1 MYKKYID
8 SLIENKELPGAVLFV
23 SKKKQPLCHK
33 AVGSFTGTDGQNHP
47 IKENT
52 LFDVASLTKVMATL
66 PASLL
71 LVGSGELDLAN
82 AVQHYLPEFKHADV
96 KVADLLSHR
105 SGLPPDLPFVARDEQ
120 RDVMAVIYQTELQQ
134 APGKTVAYSDL
145 GMILLGK
152 IIEKIVGQ
160 SLDIYTKE
168 QIFTPWGLHNTSFD
182 IPANLKALAASTEKV
197 GGRFVQGEVH
207 DEKAFHLGGVSGS
220 AGLFSTAE
228 DVARFAAHF
237 LYPEEQ
243 DVISPELMRMATSH
257 RQSNRGLGFE
267 VWNGEGDPLS
277 CGQSWPIG
285 SFGHTGFTGTSVW
298 VDPQEELTVAFLTN
312 AVHYGRSTNIRTIR
326 KTLHTMIYSSIQE
339 EIS

>member
-1 MYKKYID
+1 MYKKYVD
-8 SLIENKELPGAVLFV
+8 SLIENKELPGAVLHV
-23 SKKKQPLCHK
+23 SRKKQTLCHQ
-33 AVGSFTGTDGQNHP
+33 AFGSFIGTDEQEYP
-47 IKENT
+47 ITKNT
-52 LFDVASLTKVMATL
+52 LFDIASLTKVMATL

-71 LVGSGELDLAN
+71 LLGKGELDFEKQ
-82 AVQHYLPEFKHADV
+82 VQYYLPAFKHAEV

-105 SGLPPDLPFVARDEQ
+105 SGLPPDLPYVARGGQ

-134 APGKTVAYSDL
+134 TPGKMVAYSDL

-152 IIEKIVGQ
+152 ILEKITDIP
-160 SLDIYTKE
+160 LDVFTRE
-168 QIFTPWGLHNTSFD
+168 HIFTPWGVHNTGFNL
-182 IPANLKALAASTEKV
+182 PENLKALSASTEKV

-228 DVARFAAHF
+228 DVARFATHF

-243 DVISPELMRMATSH
+243 DVIPPELMRLATSH
-257 RQSNRGLGFE
+257 KQSNRGLGFE

-277 CGQSWPIG
+277 CGGSWPIG

-298 VDPQEELTVAFLTN
+298 VEPQKELVVVFLTN

-326 KTLHTMIYSSIQE
+326 KTLHTMIYSSI
-339 EIS
+339 